1 MAKEPKRISAL
12 REQID
17 PDKAYSISEA
27 IALMKKCATAKFDET
42 VELHMKTG
50 LDGRHADQQLRG
62 SVILPN
68 GVGKDVRVLVFAEG
82 EAATAAEAAGADIV
96 GSDDLI
102 KRVQGGFLDFDV
114 AVAQRELMG
123 KVGSLGRVLGPRGL
137 MPNPRNN
144 TVVGAEDIARSV
156 TEAKSGRV
164 DFRIDRTNVLHVVLG
179 KASFTEDQIMG
190 NLRAMV
196 DEIQRNRPAGA
207 KGDLIRTASITST
220 MGPGVRL
227 DLMELKAGIV
237 AGTGNN

>member
-1 MAKEPKRISAL
+1 MPKVAKRIASL

-17 PDKAYSISEA
+17 PDKAYAVADA
-27 IALMKKCATAKFDET
+27 IALVKKCATAKFDET
-42 VELHMKTG
+42 IELHMKTG

-82 EAATAAEAAGADIV
+82 EAATAAQAAGADVV

-102 KRVQGGFLDFDV
+102 RRVQGGFLDFDV

-123 KVGSLGRVLGPRGL
+123 KVGGLGRVLGPRGL

-144 TVVGAEDIARSV
+144 TVVGAEDIARAV
-156 TEAKSGRV
+156 NEAKSGRV
-164 DFRIDRTNVLHVVLG
+164 DFRMDRTNVLHVILG
-179 KASFTEDQIMG
+179 KASFSEEQIMG

-207 KGDLIRTASITST
+207 KGDLLRTASLTST